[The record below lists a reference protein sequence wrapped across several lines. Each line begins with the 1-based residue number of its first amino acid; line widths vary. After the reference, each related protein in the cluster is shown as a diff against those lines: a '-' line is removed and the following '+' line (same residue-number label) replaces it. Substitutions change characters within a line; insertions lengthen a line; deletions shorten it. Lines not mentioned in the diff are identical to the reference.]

1 MTNPNRDFPYG
12 LACEALLFINM
23 SMSTSDIHDQFESLS
38 DVQNSSMTRA
48 LSILLLI
55 GQVMFAFFLVML
67 VIMIGLM
74 AFPSEFRDTMLATS
88 EANLDP
94 NALLGRCLAA
104 VIVVT
109 GWFFVLRI
117 LRKVVIAI
125 MHGDPF
131 QLANIKRLRQIW
143 LIMAA
148 TEFFHALAKF
158 WLSPETGNMFE
169 VNIGTWFFIFVIAA
183 ISEAFRHGAAL
194 RAEQELTI

>member
-1 MTNPNRDFPYG
+1 
-12 LACEALLFINM
+12 
-23 SMSTSDIHDQFESLS
+23 
-38 DVQNSSMTRA
+38 
-48 LSILLLI
+48 
-55 GQVMFAFFLVML
+55 
-67 VIMIGLM
+67 
-74 AFPSEFRDTMLATS
+74 MLATS
-88 EANLDP
+88 DANLDP
-94 NALLGRCLAA
+94 NVMLGRCLAA

-117 LRKVVIAI
+117 LHKVVLAI

-131 QLANIKRLRQIW
+131 KLENIKRLRLIW

-158 WLSPETGNMFE
+158 WLGPENGNMFE